1 MACSSEETTRTA
13 ETAGSTLRPVAFKE
27 AYTVQPTRSSAMFTA
42 TAGIPVGQ
50 SMGVYAYLHN
60 TETRNYL
67 EDSPNF
73 MWNQKATRQ
82 EETEP
87 FTYAPLKYWP
97 NDENSKLSFIAYFPY
112 CNGADDDGTDEDIAS
127 TGITPRLTNSGTGL
141 PTFDFTVKNAIDDQ
155 VDFLVSDVLPNMPKS
170 RDTDDDPGLPFN
182 DLTITD
188 RVQFLFKHMTAKVE
202 FRIVADAAI
211 RKDIVKFRL
220 SSLGITNI
228 YKTGTLSTSYS
239 AGTTNLSWSD
249 QSNVQDYTFKT
260 YEPQLLMP
268 QTLLNTAMLN
278 LSYNITFK
286 SDGTSYRYEG
296 STPVAEQDYT
306 YYNEASLQL
315 NTMKLTD
322 TDIPLTTW
330 EPNHHYIYTIRLR
343 ANRIDFKG
351 EVVDWG
357 EYKTLD
363 DIPIEGE

>member
-1 MACSSEETTRTA
+1 M
-13 ETAGSTLRPVAFKE
+13 
-27 AYTVQPTRSSAMFTA
+27 
-42 TAGIPVGQ
+42 
-50 SMGVYAYLHN
+50 
-60 TETRNYL
+60 
-67 EDSPNF
+67 
-73 MWNQKATRQ
+73 
-82 EETEP
+82 
-87 FTYAPLKYWP
+87 
-97 NDENSKLSFIAYFPY
+97 
-112 CNGADDDGTDEDIAS
+112 
-127 TGITPRLTNSGTGL
+127 
-141 PTFDFTVKNAIDDQ
+141 
-155 VDFLVSDVLPNMPKS
+155 
-170 RDTDDDPGLPFN
+170 
-182 DLTITD
+182 
-188 RVQFLFKHMTAKVE
+188 
-202 FRIVADAAI
+202 
-211 RKDIVKFRL
+211 KFRL

-260 YEPQLLMP
+260 NTPQLLMP

-278 LSYNITFK
+278 LSYTITFK

-306 YYNEASLQL
+306 YSNAASLQL

-343 ANRIDFKG
+343 ANRIDFEG